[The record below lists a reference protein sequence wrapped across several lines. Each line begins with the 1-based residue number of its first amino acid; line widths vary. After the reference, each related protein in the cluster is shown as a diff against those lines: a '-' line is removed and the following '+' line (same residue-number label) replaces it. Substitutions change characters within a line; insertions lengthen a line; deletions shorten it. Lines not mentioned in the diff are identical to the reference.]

1 MTGKELKIKR
11 VSADLTQW
19 DLAME
24 LGIQPARISEMEMGR
39 RAVAESVIEA
49 LDRHENRANAGA

>member
-1 MTGKELKIKR
+1 MTGKQLKIKR
-11 VSADLTQW
+11 VSAGLTQW

-24 LGIQPARISEMEMGR
+24 LGIQPARISEMEKGR
-39 RAVAESVIEA
+39 RAVAGSVIEA